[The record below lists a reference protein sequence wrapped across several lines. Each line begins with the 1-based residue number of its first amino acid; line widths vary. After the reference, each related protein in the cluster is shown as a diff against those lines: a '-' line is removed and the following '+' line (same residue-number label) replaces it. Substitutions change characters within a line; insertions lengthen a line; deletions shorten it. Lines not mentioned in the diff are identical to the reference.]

1 MPARCLSIVL
11 KLSLV
16 ALPLLGAACA
26 GTGSG
31 PAPVPEDF
39 PNVLSLAGAPDSAR
53 DLSAYAFS
61 DLGAWH
67 MFGLPDPVADS
78 LPGAFPGPLL
88 LAEGG
93 VWLGRATVGLE
104 LHVAGEAVPLTW
116 DPAAPHPSAFLP
128 GRLRQELVG
137 PGVGMTLDLVFASP
151 ASTLIRATLVNRRSE
166 PLEAT
171 LAWTGRDFLLPVHV
185 EASGGDVCV
194 ELPGRTTR
202 VLVRAAED
210 ATGTTPVAK
219 VTADRYPGY
228 RISAWP
234 VHVPPGGMVV
244 RYVLVTVQGGP
255 GAVVDDAGAGESGGS
270 GSDYTSGTW
279 ADAGWGCPGSSL
291 EARFLADPEE
301 VLAGNWARW
310 SGWLARVLA
319 AVRGAGS
326 ESGGAPDGAA
336 ADSSALLSDPDLSP
350 RVAVKAVET
359 LISNWRSP
367 RGHLYHDGLFPS
379 YAYRGFYGIWSWDS
393 WKHARALALFAP
405 DLARDQLR
413 VMLDH
418 QAPDGMI
425 PDVIYVDS
433 TENNWRDT
441 KPPLAAWAA
450 HGIFRATA
458 DTSFVAEVYP
468 ALLAYH
474 RWWYR
479 ERDHDGNGLCE
490 YGSTDGSLI
499 AAAWE
504 SGMDNAVRF
513 DGARM
518 VRNGPDSWS
527 MDQESV
533 DLNAYL
539 FAEKGYLADLAEAV
553 GEEADAANLRGDA
566 DRLRDLIRSTHFD
579 EETGYFYDVD
589 LESKAF
595 VRVPGPEGWIPLW
608 AGVASRDQADQVE
621 QIMTDSVTF
630 AARVPFP
637 TLAMNQPEFDPT
649 EGYWRGP
656 VWLDQAYFAVRGL
669 ERYGYQGK
677 ARELQGRLL
686 TSPRGLP
693 GDGPIYENYHPRTGE
708 GLNAPHFSWSAAH
721 LLLLLAEER

>member
-1 MPARCLSIVL
+1 MPSPSLFTPL
-11 KLSLV
+11 KLSSV
-16 ALPLLGAACA
+16 VLPLLGAACV
-26 GTGSG
+26 GTGSS

-67 MFGLPDPVADS
+67 MFGLPDPVADP
-78 LPGAFPGPLL
+78 LPGAFPGPFL

-93 VWLGRATVGLE
+93 VWLGRAAVGLE
-104 LHVAGEAVPLTW
+104 LRVKGEVVPLDW
-116 DPAAPHPSAFLP
+116 DPAAPHPSAYFP

-137 PGVGMTLDLVFASP
+137 GGVGMALDLVFASS
-151 ASTLIRATLVNRRSE
+151 ASSLIRATLVNRRSE
-166 PLEAT
+166 NLEAEV
-171 LAWTGRDFLLPVHV
+171 AWTGRDFLLPVHL
-185 EASGGDVCV
+185 EAGEGEVRV
-194 ELPGRTTR
+194 ALPGRTTR
-202 VLVRAAED
+202 VLVQAAKD
-210 ATGTTPVAK
+210 TSGMTPVAE
-219 VTADRYPGY
+219 VTDDTHPGY
-228 RISAWP
+228 RIRAPS
-234 VHVPPGGMVV
+234 VRVPPGGTLV
-244 RYVLVTVQGGP
+244 RYALVTVR
-255 GAVVDDAGAGESGGS
+255 GGS
-270 GSDYTSGTW
+270 G
-279 ADAGWGCPGSSL
+279 ADRDDARAEEGDGSSSGSAS
-291 EARFLADPEE
+291 EALAEVGSGGAGSDPEVRFLADPEG
-301 VLAGNWARW
+301 VLAENRTRW
-310 SGWLARVLA
+310 SEWLARVLK
-319 AVRGAGS
+319 AVAVPAGL
-326 ESGGAPDGAA
+326 P
-336 ADSSALLSDPDLSP
+336 SDPALSR

-359 LISNWRSP
+359 LVSNWRGP
-367 RGHLYHDGLFPS
+367 RGDLYHDGLFPS

-425 PDVIYVDS
+425 PDVVYVDGA
-433 TENNWRDT
+433 ENNWRDT

-490 YGSTDGSLI
+490 YGSTDGTLV

-527 MDQESV
+527 MNQESV

-539 FAEKGYLADLAEAV
+539 FAEKGYLADMAGAL
-553 GEEADAANLRGDA
+553 GEEADAAALRA
-566 DRLRDLIRSTHFD
+566 EAERLGGLLRSTCFD
-579 EETGYFYDVD
+579 EKTGYFYDVD

-595 VRVPGPEGWIPLW
+595 VPVPGPEGWIPLW
-608 AGVASRDQADQVE
+608 AGVASREQADRVE
-621 QIMTDSVTF
+621 RIMTDSATF
-630 AARVPFP
+630 ASRVPFP
-637 TLAMNQPEFDPT
+637 TLAMNQPEFDPLN
-649 EGYWRGP
+649 GYWRGP
-656 VWLDQAYFAVRGL
+656 VWLDQAYFAVSGL
-669 ERYGYQGK
+669 ERYGYHRE
-677 ARELQGRLL
+677 AREMRGRLL
-686 TSPRGLP
+686 TSPRGLL
-693 GDGPIYENYHPRTGE
+693 GDVPIYENYHPRTGE

-721 LLLLLAEER
+721 ILLLLAEGR